1 LVLQEFSNNHRRNI
15 IMRLLSRMAWVLS
28 ALIVGASSAL
38 ATETMGPVTDDIGV
52 VKIRKGAPMFIGGY
66 WTLSGPDVGLGLD
79 QKRGVELAFDDWN
92 NEVVGH
98 KIRLIAEDSQ
108 CNAEGGQIATTKLAS
123 NRNIVAV
130 VGPDCSSSATPGA
143 PILWKAGIVNV
154 GTSTTAPA
162 LTAPDRKPG
171 YHGYLRTIYNDL
183 AQGAGD
189 AEYFYNVLECK
200 TLATIHDGSPYAEQ
214 LVRVAEKEFEKL
226 GGEVV
231 AAEAVTPTDVDMRPM
246 LTGVATSSPCVL
258 YYPIFVA
265 ASAQITRQVREI
277 SGLEETIVVSGPTCM
292 TPGFYEAA
300 GESARGLR
308 FTSVD
313 NTSADA
319 LGADYPRMLQA
330 YRDTYGENPTQAYHV
345 NAYDAGAILLMAIE
359 KVAVTDDKGDTY
371 IGRMALRDA
380 LFATK
385 GFDGMGGPIECGEHG
400 DCAGFAFAVYQIT
413 DPDPSTF
420 NIGTNPEKIYP

>member
-1 LVLQEFSNNHRRNI
+1 
-15 IMRLLSRMAWVLS
+15 MKRLTRVFWVLS
-28 ALIVGASSAL
+28 ALVVGATSAL
-38 ATETMGPVTDDIGV
+38 AAETMGPVTDEIGV
-52 VKIRKGAPMFIGGY
+52 VKIRQGAPMFIGGY

-98 KIRLIAEDSQ
+98 KIRLIAEDGQ
-108 CNAEGGQIATTKLAS
+108 CNAEGGQIAATKLAS

-143 PILWKAGIVNV
+143 PILWKAGIVNI

-189 AEYFYNVLECK
+189 AAYFKNVLECQ
-200 TLATIHDGSPYAEQ
+200 TLATVHDGSPYAEQ
-214 LVRVAEKEFEKL
+214 LVRVAEKEFEML

-246 LTGVATSSPCVL
+246 LTGVATNTPCVL

-265 ASAQITRQVREI
+265 AAAQITRQVEEI
-277 SGLEETIVVSGPTCM
+277 SGLEDTIVISGPTAM

-330 YRDTYGENPTQAYHV
+330 YRDKYGENPTQAYHV
-345 NAYDAGAILLMAIE
+345 NAYDAGAILMMAIE
-359 KVAVTDDKGDTY
+359 KVAVKDDKGDTY
-371 IGRMALRDA
+371 IGRKALRDA
-380 LFATK
+380 LFETE
-385 GFDGMGGPIECGEHG
+385 GFAGMGGPIECNEHG
-400 DCAGFAFAVYQIT
+400 DCAGFAFAVYEIT
-413 DPDPSTF
+413 DPDPATF
-420 NIGTNPEKIYP
+420 DIGTNPRKIYP